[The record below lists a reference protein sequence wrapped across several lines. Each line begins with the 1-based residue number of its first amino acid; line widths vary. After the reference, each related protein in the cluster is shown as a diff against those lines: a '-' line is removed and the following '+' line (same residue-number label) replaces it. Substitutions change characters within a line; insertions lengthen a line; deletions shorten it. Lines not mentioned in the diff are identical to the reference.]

1 MLCLLSILEGL
12 YIIYMLRFFK
22 TKYSLAHPFTYVDS
36 DYLRHPIG
44 ISEKPQSKVCKFGHQ
59 ASWYLALYLVLRCV
73 LLNNNVLS
81 KETIIT
87 INRLVLLG
95 VFSLSFLNFNVVL
108 YLLPIFIL
116 EYKVIKLY

>member
-1 MLCLLSILEGL
+1 MLCLLSLIEGL

-22 TKYSLAHPFTYVDS
+22 TRYNFAHPLTNFDS
-36 DYLRHPIG
+36 EYLKHPIG
-44 ISEKPQSKVCKFGHQ
+44 VTDTPKSKVCKFGHD
-59 ASWYLALYLVLRCV
+59 ASWFLALYLVLRCI
-73 LLNNNVLS
+73 LLNQKILSRESVL
-81 KETIIT
+81 T

-95 VFSLSFLNFNVVL
+95 MFSLSFLNFNVVI

>member
-1 MLCLLSILEGL
+1 MLN
-12 YIIYMLRFFK
+12 FFK

-36 DYLRHPIG
+36 DFLRHPIG
-44 ISEKPQSKVCKFGHQ
+44 VSDDPESKVCKFGHQ
-59 ASWYLALYLVLRCV
+59 ASWFLALYLVLRCV
-73 LLNNNVLS
+73 LLNNQILS
-81 KETIIT
+81 KDSLMS

-95 VFSLSFLNFNVVL
+95 LFSLSFLNFNVVI